1 MAVKKL
7 PNGKYVADFRDAQR
21 NRFRPQFDTRKE
33 ADAALNEA
41 KQRIRKGEFLAP
53 RSVPNFEQCA
63 REWLAS
69 RADRRAAVID
79 NYSRHVN
86 LYLVPKFG
94 VFKVNC
100 LDAQMIEQ
108 FRAELCSHLAV
119 TTVRSVMNT
128 VSQVFKFAVRQRHI
142 MNNPMASVERF
153 HAAAA
158 ELTGDT
164 ESADDGDSRQVRPQD
179 VLDACEIRRLIAA
192 SRPGLHRTLVATA
205 AATGARFGE
214 LTALRWSD
222 VDLET
227 GRITIERSLSW
238 ARGSES
244 TARYRFYPPKT
255 RAGIRTIP
263 IQHDLTMLLKVW
275 KLACPKGELDLVF
288 PAPDGRPL
296 RRSSS
301 YLRGFAPALKAAG
314 LRAVKFHS
322 LRHSYCSAMIAA
334 GAPVT
339 EIAELVGHAN
349 PSITLKIYS
358 HWFKGA
364 VSGAGDRVAAA
375 LLGHQVDSNGQR
387 DEKSA

>member
-1 MAVKKL
+1 
-7 PNGKYVADFRDAQR
+7 VADFRDALGR
-21 NRFRPQFDTRKE
+21 RFRPEFTTRRE
-33 ADAALNEA
+33 ADAALAEA
-41 KQRIRKGEFLAP
+41 KTRIRKGEFIAP

-63 REWLAS
+63 LEWLTS
-69 RADRRAAVID
+69 RADRRAAVVD
-79 NYSRHVN
+79 NYSRHHN

-94 VFKVNC
+94 AVKMNC
-100 LDAQMIEQ
+100 LDAQTIEQ
-108 FRAELCSHLAV
+108 FRTELCTHLAV

-128 VSQVFKFAVRQRHI
+128 LSQIFKSAIRQRHI
-142 MNNPMASVERF
+142 VNNPTLSVERF
-153 HAAAA
+153 HAAAV
-158 ELTGDT
+158 ELTGDAD
-164 ESADDGDSRQVRPQD
+164 SADDGDSQQVRPQD
-179 VLDACEIRRLIAA
+179 VLDASEIRRLIAA
-192 SRPGLHRTLVATA
+192 SRPGLHRTLIATA

-222 VDLET
+222 VDLDI
-227 GRITIERSLSW
+227 GRIAIERSLSW
-238 ARGSES
+238 ARGGES

-275 KLACPKGELDLVF
+275 KLACPRGELDLVF

-301 YLRGFAPALKAAG
+301 YLRGFAPALKAGG

-322 LRHSYCSAMIAA
+322 LRHSYCSVMIAA

-349 PSITLKIYS
+349 PSVTLKIYS
-358 HWFKGA
+358 HWYRGA

-375 LLGHQVDSNGQR
+375 LLGRQDGQYLDSDDLR
-387 DEKSA
+387 KREKCLN